1 MSEPLVI
8 IGNGMAA
15 VRLVDELSKR
25 SLGRHAIAVIGD
37 ESRLAYN
44 RVLLSSV
51 LAGEIAP
58 DEIELKTAAW
68 WRDRGVTLLYGRRAT
83 SVDARAR
90 VVGLADGASLS
101 FAKLV
106 FATGSRSI
114 RPPLPGMDLD
124 GVLTFRNADDAAMIA
139 GAAGGG
145 ARAVV
150 IGGGLLGIEAAY
162 GLAKSGTRVTLVH
175 LMDRLMERQLDEVAA
190 RVLETKLA
198 THGVDILLGAETER
212 VEGEGR
218 VKAVILKDG
227 RRLPADLV
235 VVAIGIRPNA
245 ELARAAGLKV
255 ERGIVV
261 DDLLRTSEPG
271 IYAIGECAEHRGVCY
286 GLVEPGYEQA
296 RVLADHL
303 CGGEASYAGSVIST
317 NLKVSGVNVFS
328 VGDFIGGKGSEILA
342 FEDLRR
348 GVYKKL
354 VVVRDRLRGAV
365 LIGDTLDARWY
376 LELVRGQTDIGAL
389 RDGLMFGRAVA
400 ERKAA

>member
-145 ARAVV
+145 ARRP
-150 IGGGLLGIEAAY
+150 GSAA
-162 GLAKSGTRVTLVH
+162 APPSP
-175 LMDRLMERQLDEVAA
+175 AA
-190 RVLETKLA
+190 PRPP
-198 THGVDILLGAETER
+198 
-212 VEGEGR
+212 
-218 VKAVILKDG
+218 G
-227 RRLPADLV
+227 RRRANCRPGSPSASPA
-235 VVAIGIRPNA
+235 G
-245 ELARAAGLKV
+245 AR
-255 ERGIVV
+255 R
-261 DDLLRTSEPG
+261 
-271 IYAIGECAEHRGVCY
+271 
-286 GLVEPGYEQA
+286 
-296 RVLADHL
+296 
-303 CGGEASYAGSVIST
+303 
-317 NLKVSGVNVFS
+317 
-328 VGDFIGGKGSEILA
+328 
-342 FEDLRR
+342 
-348 GVYKKL
+348 
-354 VVVRDRLRGAV
+354 
-365 LIGDTLDARWY
+365 
-376 LELVRGQTDIGAL
+376 
-389 RDGLMFGRAVA
+389 
-400 ERKAA
+400 